1 MNRKKE
7 TRELRFHAK
16 FAFHSHYRFFTED
29 INNRIFLCEMPLEL
43 MVCRNFTLAKSS
55 IMDDK
60 IKCKKVDYFHE
71 NYLFYIN
78 SVLIVQLNIV
88 IE

>member
-43 MVCRNFTLAKSS
+43 MVCRNFTLAKSN

-60 IKCKKVDYFHE
+60 IRSKRFDS
-71 NYLFYIN
+71 FYVNIF
-78 SVLIVQLNIV
+78 SV
-88 IE
+88 

>member
-43 MVCRNFTLAKSS
+43 MVFRNSRLVKSS
-55 IMDDK
+55 IMDEK
-60 IKCKKVDYFHE
+60 IKSKIVEYFV
-71 NYLFYIN
+71 YSIFSTCTVSYIH
-78 SVLIVQLNIV
+78 
-88 IE
+88 